1 MPSFGSTQSPS
12 LQKMDMSKGRNYGSG
27 KSFSFGNIA
36 GDPFWLGSI
45 GIGIVSPLWRLVWSL
60 Q

>member
-1 MPSFGSTQSPS
+1 MVSFGSAQSPS
-12 LQKMDMSKGRNYGSG
+12 LQKMDMAHARYGGG

-45 GIGIVSPLWRLVWSL
+45 GIGIVSFVLLATIVHCR
-60 Q
+60 